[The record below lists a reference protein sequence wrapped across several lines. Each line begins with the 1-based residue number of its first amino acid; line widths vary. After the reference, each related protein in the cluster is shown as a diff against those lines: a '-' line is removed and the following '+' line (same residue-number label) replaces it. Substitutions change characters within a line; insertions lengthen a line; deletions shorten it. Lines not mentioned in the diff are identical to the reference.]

1 MQLRKRNL
9 FDVLET
15 LDDLKAKTDNTDVV
29 AKNILVRVDFNVP
42 MNASDGSI
50 TDDSRIR
57 GALPTIKAI
66 MHSKNNAILVSHMG
80 RPKLVQKA
88 GNNLNDDPATMAQ
101 RSELSLRPVAARLS
115 GLLETAVIF
124 GDDCLGDSAKEA
136 IDALPTTGGG
146 ICLLENLRFYPQ
158 EEANDT
164 AFSQKLASYAD
175 AYINDAF
182 GTCHRAHASTAGIP
196 ASFADSKQDLC
207 GIGSLVASELN
218 FLDFSRSHE
227 SDKIAAVIGGSKVS
241 TKLPVIRGLLQQV
254 DTLILG
260 GGLAFTFLKAQ
271 GVAVGNSLVEESM
284 LDTALELIQEAKEQ
298 GKTLVIPVD
307 AVCSQSFPQGAM
319 KKEDTKT
326 FDLVPGGGIDDG
338 WMGLD
343 VGPKTVADIK
353 SSLDGVSKIVMNGK
367 SRTTKAEA
375 FHPVYRL
382 AFRAQFPTTHCSFC
396 NIILLLY

>member
-15 LDDLKAKTDNTDVV
+15 LAEKKSSTP
-29 AKNILVRVDFNVP
+29 KNILVRVDFNVP
-42 MNASDGSI
+42 MDKDGAI

-66 MHSKNNAILVSHMG
+66 IHSKCNAILVSHMG
-80 RPKLVQKA
+80 RPKLVQK
-88 GNNLNDDPATMAQ
+88 GDMDDPATLQQ
-101 RSELSLRPVAARLS
+101 RTELSLRPVAARLS
-115 GLLETAVIF
+115 ELLEKEVIF
-124 GDDCLGDSAKEA
+124 ADDCLGPKAEEA
-136 IDALPTTGGG
+136 ISSLPTSIRKRGDGGG
-146 ICLLENLRFYPQ
+146 VVLLENLRFYA
-158 EEANDT
+158 EEEKNNPD
-164 AFSQKLASYAD
+164 FSRQLAAHAD

-182 GTCHRAHASTAGIP
+182 GTCHRAHASTAGVP
-196 ASFADSKQDLC
+196 AVLGNPNLC
-207 GIGSLVASELN
+207 GIGSLVSSELD
-218 FLDFSRSHE
+218 FLDFERVHE

-284 LDTALELIQEAKEQ
+284 LDIALELIEEAKEQ
-298 GKTLVIPVD
+298 GKSLVIPVD
-307 AVCSQSFPQGAM
+307 AICSQSFPQGAM

-326 FDLVPGGGIDDG
+326 FELSPGAGIDDG

-343 VGPKTVADIK
+343 IGPKTVEMIA
-353 SSLDGVSKIVMNGK
+353 SSLNGVSKIVFNGK
-367 SRTTKAEA
+367 
-375 FHPVYRL
+375 RL
-382 AFRAQFPTTHCSFC
+382 KLACSW
-396 NIILLLY
+396 